1 MAVVDGEPIGER
13 NAPMD
18 PRRTAVVLRCV
29 ATIAA
34 FALITACGAPPPTAV
49 PAPFGRVLGL
59 EAEAGLWVEQT
70 LESLTLEELVGQ
82 LVIEWIPG
90 GYVSP
95 SSPDFEPLERWVVED
110 KIGGVSPSIGTP
122 HAYVAKLN
130 ALQAR
135 AEIPLLVTADFENG
149 GPGMRING
157 SRRAVAPLSHLRWRS
172 VRSVMSAS
180 RTNTGVSQRSRRER
194 AACTCSSRPCST

>member
-13 NAPMD
+13 NAPMG
-18 PRRTAVVLRCV
+18 PRRTAVVLRRV

-34 FALITACGAPPPTAV
+34 LALIPACGAPPPAAV

-59 EAEAGLWVEQT
+59 EAEARLWVEQT

-95 SSPDFEPLERWVVED
+95 SRPDFEPLD
-110 KIGGVSPSIGTP
+110 LKAGGVELRDGRLGRGGQDWWRISLDRHSSCLCGQ
-122 HAYVAKLN
+122 AK
-130 ALQAR
+130 R
-135 AEIPLLVTADFENG
+135 A
-149 GPGMRING
+149 
-157 SRRAVAPLSHLRWRS
+157 
-172 VRSVMSAS
+172 
-180 RTNTGVSQRSRRER
+180 TG
-194 AACTCSSRPCST
+194 

>member
-13 NAPMD
+13 NAPMG
-18 PRRTAVVLRCV
+18 PRRTAVVLRRV

-34 FALITACGAPPPTAV
+34 LALITACGAPPPAAV

-59 EAEAGLWVEQT
+59 EAEARLWVEQT

-157 SRRAVAPLSHLRWRS
+157 SYALPSMLPQGGGTAFPPT
-172 VRSVMSAS
+172 MAF
-180 RTNTGVSQRSRRER
+180 G
-194 AACTCSSRPCST
+194 AIGD